1 MSPDSAGSRPGG
13 PAGLPVSP
21 PLHCFP
27 LSKFTFKKLKYI
39 CLKGKF
45 YSTTTNGKQPCFAIN
60 RIYRHKNKFRGNKTM
75 LLNSGWTRQ
84 PGEAPSP
91 RRLQL
96 RHAGTATAPAESRL
110 AVPARRSE
118 GEKGGA
124 VLPDTIVQEGRG
136 AAAPGVWPPVL
147 GPRGIRCS
155 RGRGPWSRPPERP
168 PAPPLASVL
177 RPQGGCCTSG
187 RGVCVP
193 GGKESGVRASWLSG
207 RAGCGVHGGGR
218 LLFVPRA

>member
-1 MSPDSAGSRPGG
+1 MVSRAASDPPLPAAGLPMSPDSAGSRPGG

-110 AVPARRSE
+110 AAPAEPSRRGAQKGRRAVPSFPTQSSRR
-118 GEKGGA
+118 GGA
-124 VLPDTIVQEGRG
+124 RPHRG
-136 AAAPGVWPPVL
+136 SGPLCWAHAGFAAHGAG
-147 GPRGIRCS
+147 
-155 RGRGPWSRPPERP
+155 GRGPGPRS
-168 PAPPLASVL
+168 ALL
-177 RPQGGCCTSG
+177 RHP
-187 RGVCVP
+187 
-193 GGKESGVRASWLSG
+193 
-207 RAGCGVHGGGR
+207 
-218 LLFVPRA
+218 